1 MYVYV
6 SMWNHYAMC
15 MWWYCRLGGN
25 MVIKIADFG
34 FSEKMYTRAYVR
46 TVLDGVVKLPVK
58 WMAPESIC
66 YGLFSEKSDV
76 VRTSSLPPPSSEN
89 IPVLCPACLSSLQ
102 WSFGVTCWE
111 VFTGGV
117 TPYPGVHP
125 SAIPRMRNHERMM
138 GRPDNQACSEDM

>member
-1 MYVYV
+1 
-6 SMWNHYAMC
+6 
-15 MWWYCRLGGN
+15 

-76 VRTSSLPPPSSEN
+76 VRTSSFPPPSSEN
-89 IPVLCPACLSSLQ
+89 IPVLCPACLPSFQ